1 MYKRQPF
8 TLNDVD
14 AVQKYSSKE
23 SVTRYMM
30 WGPNKYEDT
39 KRFVSSVVSR
49 NSETPRDVF
58 DFIVTLKDGTVIGA
72 CGLYFDEYPKPPTLG
87 WVFDDTYWNQGY
99 GTETGRALL
108 AFGFN
113 TLKVKSILA
122 TCDNENIASARIME
136 KIGMRD
142 VYKRQYL
149 ALLLERDC
157 LHPFLLVFVL
167 LLTHAHLRHL
177 YQLFY
182 QLRSH

>member
-1 MYKRQPF
+1 MKLATKRLILRPF

-136 KIGMRD
+136 KIGMRYVETRPEELPKLGKRFIK
-142 VYKRQYL
+142 VYEIT
-149 ALLLERDC
+149 ALEYKLNSNK
-157 LHPFLLVFVL
+157 VL
-167 LLTHAHLRHL
+167 L
-177 YQLFY
+177 
-182 QLRSH
+182 